1 MAAVSPAR
9 TGVSPSSSP
18 RLPSPPPIP
27 EVQFGPQSPGMGD
40 ISKELSL
47 DATSKPDEGAAR
59 RIRPG
64 TKAAEMAMGPPL
76 VPLSQLESPFQLQ
89 EHLKS
94 LYSHFT
100 HNPGSTHTIP
110 ISREAA
116 VALATPPQINETESV
131 DRNLWLYELCR
142 FLTQKANIVSIF
154 LMNDN
159 PPCSALTC
167 QEMRASEW
175 QYLCA
180 VHEPPKSCCAID
192 YCNHTLDW
200 AANVLTSPKHF
211 PSRLALGGE
220 AGGAIQSMR
229 QLTNIFRRVYRIFA
243 HAWFQ
248 HRDVFWSIEA
258 TYGLYM
264 LFKVVCDEFHLIPED
279 SYTIPPDAEDGREP
293 FEAERDRDV
302 ERASAPAVGT
312 RVQILRK
319 DVAPLSGTGTP
330 SEDPATLPSSSEDA
344 AASAAAGTTTTVS
357 TAATARRHRHTP
369 STGSHVATITEQH
382 EDEEEVTS
390 AIVVPKAS
398 SHPFTMTTA
407 GTGRNEVSSESR
419 PSPSPPRQ
427 KPELHVDN
435 NAEHGQ
441 GQGQLPKLDIAST
454 VPRYEPHAPA
464 DPTPTGTAEDTDP
477 LSVSVNTQ
485 PAPPSEETEDEPAGE
500 HEHAAPTT
508 EGEYHP
514 QEDDQDHGQAEEH
527 QQEQEQEEEVTSPS
541 GGSIRTGGPDVLKAI
556 LGHISDDEEQKQPQ
570 ARDTH
575 HNGQESTSSPTQQ
588 VSERENSSGSEALE
602 DAHNAELEVQDSG
615 SESQKDTK
623 KEEVA
628 EKHDDPSARDRDR
641 PSDEKDAA
649 EAKKHE

>member
-9 TGVSPSSSP
+9 SGVSPSSSP

-76 VPLSQLESPFQLQ
+76 VPLSQLDSPFQLQ

-116 VALATPPQINETESV
+116 VALATPPQINETETV

-293 FEAERDRDV
+293 IDEAERDRDV
-302 ERASAPAVGT
+302 DRASAPAVGS

-330 SEDPATLPSSSEDA
+330 SEDPSTLPSSSED
-344 AASAAAGTTTTVS
+344 AAAGTTTTVS

-398 SHPFTMTTA
+398 SHPFTMTS
-407 GTGRNEVSSESR
+407 GTSRNEVSSESR
-419 PSPSPPRQ
+419 SPPKQ
-427 KPELHVDN
+427 KPDLHADN
-435 NAEHGQ
+435 TAGQ
-441 GQGQLPKLDIAST
+441 GQFPKLDIAST

-464 DPTPTGTAEDTDP
+464 DPTPTGTAEDIDP
-477 LSVSVNTQ
+477 LSASTQ
-485 PAPPSEETEDEPAGE
+485 QPTPTLSSEETEEEPAR
-500 HEHAAPTT
+500 HEHAAPAA
-508 EGEYHP
+508 E
-514 QEDDQDHGQAEEH
+514 EDHAQADDHGQAEVEA
-527 QQEQEQEEEVTSPS
+527 QEQDKEQEEEVTSPS

-556 LGHISDDEEQKQPQ
+556 LGHISDDGEQEGSQPQ
-570 ARDTH
+570 LEAKDI
-575 HNGQESTSSPTQQ
+575 QKAEKSMSSSPPTQQ
-588 VSERENSSGSEALE
+588 VAKSESSSGSGALE
-602 DAHNAELEVQDSG
+602 GHNAELGTQHSE

-623 KEEVA
+623 NEDVA
-628 EKHDDPSARDRDR
+628 KNDDDPSEAQDRDR
-641 PSDEKDAA
+641 PDEKGAV
-649 EAKKHE
+649 EAKKDE